1 MTLGGIRMW
10 SHVLSDIGLIAIV
23 RQIVRRLAVGITDAT
38 GDNVAF
44 KFKCGDTVVARHDIP
59 KILETQEQL
68 DFLNQV
74 GTVTAYQLG
83 GYMLVYFEE
92 ACRRLLVNEKYYE
105 LWTEENTQ

>member
-10 SHVLSDIGLIAIV
+10 SHVLSAISLI
-23 RQIVRRLAVGITDAT
+23 RHRSTDRKKTRRRHHRRHR
-38 GDNVAF
+38 DNVAF